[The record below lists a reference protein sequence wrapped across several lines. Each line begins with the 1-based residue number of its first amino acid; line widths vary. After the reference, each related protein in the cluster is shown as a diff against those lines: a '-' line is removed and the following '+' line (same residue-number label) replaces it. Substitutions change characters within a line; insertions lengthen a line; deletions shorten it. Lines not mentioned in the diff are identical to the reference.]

1 MPEKIAVIGGYVGL
15 PLPDAPAES
24 LPWITVKDLLWFLY
38 YYPFRLLSTRLPRR
52 MLYWIASPL
61 FQLRFRSRRKRA
73 AERMMA
79 FPGAGITADQAPRI
93 ARRSVSKF
101 AASEMDNLLLA
112 DSSLDGRICCDGI
125 GGLDHLEQARSEGK
139 GVLILTAHFYAS
151 RIAKRYL
158 ARLGYPVMTVRKQ
171 SSLRV
176 MTSRLGRRFLYPRY
190 TEFMHRIFRD
200 EVYVQQPDCALQI
213 LKRLRSG
220 GLVNI
225 HLDGRHL
232 RKAVEGP
239 FLGAPWRFP
248 AGYFELIRVSGCR
261 VVPMLA
267 TGNGAGFRIQF
278 GEALEM
284 IQADGADEFAAAN
297 LPVLAGAV
305 ERQIQDHPED
315 WTKWIF
321 WP

>member
-1 MPEKIAVIGGYVGL
+1 MPEKTAVIDSYAGL
-15 PLPDAPAES
+15 RLPDAAAKS

-38 YYPFRLLSTRLPRR
+38 YYPFRLLSGRLPRR
-52 MLYWIASPL
+52 MLYWVAGPL
-61 FQLRFRSRRKRA
+61 FQLRFRSQRKRA
-73 AERMMA
+73 ARRMMA
-79 FPGAGITADQAPRI
+79 FPGVGITADQAPRI

-125 GGLDHLEQARSEGK
+125 GGLDHLEQARAAGK

-158 ARLGYPVMTVRKQ
+158 TKLGYPVMTVRVQ
-171 SSLRV
+171 PSSGA

-190 TEFMHRIFRD
+190 AEFLHRVFRD
-200 EVYVQQPDCALQI
+200 EVYVHQPDCALRI

-225 HLDGRHL
+225 HLDGQHL
-232 RKAVEGP
+232 RKAVEWP
-239 FLGAPWRFP
+239 FLGALWRFP
-248 AGYFELIRVSGCR
+248 AGYFDLIRVSGCQ

-278 GEALEM
+278 GEELDM
-284 IQADGADEFAAAN
+284 TQADGPDEFAAAN
-297 LPVLAGAV
+297 LPLLAGAI
-305 ERQIQDHPED
+305 ERQIRDHPED
-315 WTKWIF
+315 WSKWIS
-321 WP
+321 

>member
-1 MPEKIAVIGGYVGL
+1 MV
-15 PLPDAPAES
+15 
-24 LPWITVKDLLWFLY
+24 
-38 YYPFRLLSTRLPRR
+38 
-52 MLYWIASPL
+52 
-61 FQLRFRSRRKRA
+61 
-73 AERMMA
+73 A

-125 GGLDHLEQARSEGK
+125 GGLDHLEQARAAGK

-158 ARLGYPVMTVRKQ
+158 TKLGYPVMTVRVQ
-171 SSLRV
+171 PSSGA

-190 TEFMHRIFRD
+190 AEFLHRVFRD
-200 EVYVQQPDCALQI
+200 EVYVHQPDCALRI

-225 HLDGRHL
+225 HLDGQHL
-232 RKAVEGP
+232 RKAVEWP

-248 AGYFELIRVSGCR
+248 AGYFELIRASGCQ

-267 TGNGAGFRIQF
+267 TGNGAGVRIQF
-278 GEALEM
+278 GEALET
-284 IQADGADEFAAAN
+284 IPADGSDEFAAAN
-297 LPVLAGAV
+297 LPLLAGAI
-305 ERQIQDHPED
+305 ERQIRDHPED
-315 WTKWIF
+315 WSKWIS
-321 WP
+321 

>member
-1 MPEKIAVIGGYVGL
+1 MPEKTAVIDGYAGL

-52 MLYWIASPL
+52 IIYWIAGPL
-61 FQLRFRSRRKRA
+61 FQLRFRPQRKRA
-73 AERMMA
+73 AARMME
-79 FPGAGITADQAPRI
+79 FPGTGIAADQAPRI
-93 ARRSVSKF
+93 ARRSVSKL
-101 AASEMDNLLLA
+101 AAFEMDNLLLA
-112 DSSLDGRICCDGI
+112 DSSLEGRICCDGI
-125 GGLDHLEQARSEGK
+125 GGLERLEQARAEGR
-139 GVLILTAHFYAS
+139 GVLILTVHFYAS

-158 ARLGYPVMTVRKQ
+158 ARIGYPVMTVRKRE
-171 SSLRV
+171 SLRV

-190 TEFMHRIFRD
+190 SEFMHRVFRD
-200 EVYVQQPDCALQI
+200 EVYVQQPDCALRI

-232 RKAVEGP
+232 HKAVEGP

-248 AGYFELIRVSGCR
+248 AGYLDLIRVSGCR
-261 VVPMLA
+261 VVPMFA

-278 GEALEM
+278 ADALET
-284 IQADGADEFAAAN
+284 IQADSPDEFAAAN
-297 LPVLAGAV
+297 LPLLAGAM
-305 ERQIQDHPED
+305 ERQIRDHPED
-315 WTKWIF
+315 WAKWIL
-321 WP
+321 